1 MITRRH
7 MLASSLCIPILAT
20 PDIAMSAVTLAT
32 CVIEVRG
39 EWHAPPESAKT
50 VIARMRDACLA
61 GVELRSGHQPQG
73 LWVQNNPSGL
83 PSIWLHDTPADVA
96 WIMVDVGE
104 RAWSQL
110 AYQFGHECGHVAA
123 NSWERNAVGP
133 PPSRWLEETLV
144 EAFSLRGLGL
154 LAESWAKA
162 PPFPGDNAYGSALRD
177 YRDTTLA
184 QYRKRASEQGA
195 TDLLRWWKRE
205 EPKIDRDH
213 GLGPFEQAAVPVILG
228 LIEPEPL
235 LIEDYQGLNL
245 WPERS
250 SLPLPD
256 YLRKWQ
262 AGCRQIGAPA
272 RLPLVLADLLGVGL
286 ADKK

>member
-7 MLASSLCIPILAT
+7 MLASSLSIPILAT

-61 GVELRSGHQPQG
+61 GVELRSEHQPQG

-228 LIEPEPL
+228 THRARAVA
-235 LIEDYQGLNL
+235 DRGLSGAQSLAGAIQPPATGLFAEVASELSANRRTST
-245 WPERS
+245 PTTGAGRS
-250 SLPLPD
+250 V
-256 YLRKWQ
+256 RRRF
-262 AGCRQIGAPA
+262 G
-272 RLPLVLADLLGVGL
+272 
-286 ADKK
+286 